1 MRVAVVGA
9 GISGLSTAAYLGKA
23 GLEVHVFEKN
33 GGPGGRAGQLQTGNG
48 YLFDMGPS
56 WYWMPEIFDRFFA
69 DFGYDVQNLYT
80 LKLLDP
86 SFEIVFRNGY
96 SLKVPSEIND
106 LVDVFE
112 KIEPGSGGKLRRFLR
127 GEKGKYDTILDNL
140 DKIPGLSFFEL
151 VKPDFGLLALRSKL
165 FLSHRRHIRRFFSDQ
180 RLQLLME
187 FPVLFLGQPARKVPA
202 LYSFMSYAA
211 IMKGTW
217 YPYGGFGKVVEAL
230 MKVAEDNGA
239 HFYFNSPVEEIILS
253 GKKVNGINVSGNLIS
268 FDAVVCA
275 ADYHFAEQYL
285 LPEWARNY
293 DERYWQKKKFA
304 PSCLIFF
311 IGLSKKIGRVEHH
324 TLFFY

>member
-1 MRVAVVGA
+1 
-9 GISGLSTAAYLGKA
+9 
-23 GLEVHVFEKN
+23 
-33 GGPGGRAGQLQTGNG
+33 
-48 YLFDMGPS
+48 
-56 WYWMPEIFDRFFA
+56 
-69 DFGYDVQNLYT
+69 
-80 LKLLDP
+80 
-86 SFEIVFRNGY
+86 
-96 SLKVPSEIND
+96 
-106 LVDVFE
+106 
-112 KIEPGSGGKLRRFLR
+112 
-127 GEKGKYDTILDNL
+127 
-140 DKIPGLSFFEL
+140 
-151 VKPDFGLLALRSKL
+151 
-165 FLSHRRHIRRFFSDQ
+165 
-180 RLQLLME
+180 ME

-324 TLFFY
+324 TLFFDEDAEQYSKELYEDASWPSRPLFYVSCPSRSDPTVAPYGHENLFFLMPISPGLADDELTRETYFLKMMERFEKHIGERVSSFVDFKLSYCVTDFSTDYNAYNGNAYGLANTLRQTAFMRPSMRNRKIRNLFYTGQLTVPGPGVPPTLISGKMAAGLVLKELKLKQHESAL